1 MASIAKCNSL
11 RARAQGSNTFTKAIL
26 NMAII
31 SRMNSYKKI
40 WSLTIKFHKVKLKSQ
55 SVQLFLTPWTIQ
67 SMEFSRPE
75 Y

>member
-11 RARAQGSNTFTKAIL
+11 KARAQGSNTLTKAIL

-40 WSLTIKFHKVKLKSQ
+40 WSLT
-55 SVQLFLTPWTIQ
+55 
-67 SMEFSRPE
+67 
-75 Y
+75 